1 MSRFGAG
8 GGAHALEGVEASPVG
23 DFRNLCN
30 ERTKFARIEE
40 PLRLESGEI
49 LDGVEVAYRIWGEPS
64 PRAILVCHALT
75 GSADVDDWWPGLLDA
90 GGPLDPAH
98 HFVVASNVLGGCY
111 GTSGPSRLDED
122 GQLLGL
128 RFPRVSI
135 RDMVRV
141 QERWLRQLGVES
153 LRAVVGGSMGGMQ
166 VLEWA
171 AMFPDMVERIAPV
184 AVSAQHSPWC
194 IGFSQSQRRA
204 LAADPRWNG
213 GVYAADE
220 RPLAGLEVAR
230 QIAMISYRSPASF
243 DARFARRRKDGGAF
257 EVESYLDHHGARL
270 RSRFDPATYY
280 RLTQAMDTHDLGRGR
295 GDGENAS
302 TEILRALDV
311 PALVVGVDSDVL
323 YPLDEQRLLAEHLPK
338 SRFVVVQSAHG
349 HDGFLIEQEQLGA
362 ALTSFLAET

>member
-8 GGAHALEGVEASPVG
+8 GGAKPFAGVDASPVG
-23 DFRNLCN
+23 DFRNLCD
-30 ERTKFARIEE
+30 ERTEFVRLEGPVA
-40 PLRLESGEI
+40 LESGTTLDDVEI
-49 LDGVEVAYRIWGEPS
+49 AYRTWGEPS
-64 PRAILVCHALT
+64 SRAILVCHALT

-111 GTSGPSRLDED
+111 GTVGPSRRHDD
-122 GQLLGL
+122 GDLVGL
-128 RFPRVSI
+128 RFPEISI

-141 QERWLRQLGVES
+141 QERWLRRLGVER

-171 AMFPDMVERIAPV
+171 AMFPEMVESIAPV
-184 AVSAQHSPWC
+184 AVSARHSPWC

-204 LAADPRWNG
+204 LAADPRWRE
-213 GVYAADE
+213 GVYASDQ
-220 RPLAGLEVAR
+220 RPVAGLEVAR

-243 DARFARRRKDGGAF
+243 DSRFARRRDDSGVF
-257 EVESYLDHHGARL
+257 EVESYLDHHGERL
-270 RSRFDPATYY
+270 RGRFDPATYY

-295 GDGENAS
+295 GGSGAAEEVLAG
-302 TEILRALDV
+302 LDV

-323 YPLDEQRLLAEHLPK
+323 YPLEEQRLLAEHLPQAEL
-338 SRFVVVQSAHG
+338 VVVRSDHG

-362 ALTSFLAET
+362 ALSGFLAAR